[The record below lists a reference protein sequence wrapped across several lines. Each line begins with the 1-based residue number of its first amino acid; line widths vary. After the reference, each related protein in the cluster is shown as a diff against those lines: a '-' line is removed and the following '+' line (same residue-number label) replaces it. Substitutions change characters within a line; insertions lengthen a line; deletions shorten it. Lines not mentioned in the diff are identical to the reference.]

1 MRLPVPKRVQ
11 ERMAPHVARF
21 ETFLKNWE
29 WTWTSAAV
37 ATLVVAFITLLFTAI
52 LPSWWLYFADQTLRW
67 RSFWQLKLRD
77 LIAVIIIVGSFSVIL
92 GAAYGLQVWRNRLR
106 GTGAEHRTG
115 GYR

>member
-1 MRLPVPKRVQ
+1 MRD
-11 ERMAPHVARF
+11 F
-21 ETFLKNWE
+21 E
-29 WTWTSAAV
+29 WTWTKAV
-37 ATLVVAFITLLFTAI
+37 VIAFFLWMLAI
-52 LPSWWLYFADQTLRW
+52 GLIGFLPSWWLYFADQKLRW

-92 GAAYGLQVWRNRLR
+92 FTGFIMQEWRNSLR

>member
-1 MRLPVPKRVQ
+1 MRLPVPKRVR
-11 ERMAPHVARF
+11 ERVDPI
-21 ETFLKNWE
+21 LKDWE
-29 WTWTSAAV
+29 WTWTRAV
-37 ATLVVAFITLLFTAI
+37 VASLAIAFITLLFTAVI
-52 LPSWWLYFADQTLRW
+52 PSWWLYFADQKLRW

-92 GAAYGLQVWRNRLR
+92 FTGFIMQEWRNSLR